1 MKSITVAVSVS
12 NNGDNLFWIDKN
24 SGDIVLVNSLD
35 FEKSRSYLIT
45 YFAEDDGKL
54 RVRI

>member
-24 SGDIVLVNSLD
+24 TGDIVLVNSLD